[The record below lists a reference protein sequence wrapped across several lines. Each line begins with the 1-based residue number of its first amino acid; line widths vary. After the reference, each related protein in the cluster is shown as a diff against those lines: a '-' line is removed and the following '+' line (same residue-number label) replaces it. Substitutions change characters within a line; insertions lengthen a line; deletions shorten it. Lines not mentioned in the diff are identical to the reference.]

1 MKPTEMLSQIKTLLG
16 AKLNLAQMTLENGTI
31 IEAEA
36 FEAGQPVFIV
46 TEDERV
52 ALPVGEYALEDGK
65 KLIVE
70 DEGVIASIA
79 EASAE
84 AEKEEDT
91 QEEQLE
97 DETVEV
103 EAPEEVAEEVTAVVE
118 AVVEAIAPVLE
129 EVKTEVEELKKKF
142 ASYEDKKEKM
152 ASQKPARKPM
162 KHNPEKKQQKTSV
175 NFAEN
180 RSVNMKD
187 RVFNK
192 LFN

>member
-16 AKLNLAQMTLENGTI
+16 AKLNLAQMTLQNGTI

-36 FEAGQPVFIV
+36 FESGQAVFIV

-65 KLIVE
+65 MLIVE
-70 DEGVIASIA
+70 EEGMIASIA
-79 EASAE
+79 EASVE
-84 AEKEEDT
+84 AEEEEM

-97 DETVEV
+97 EETVEV

-129 EVKTEVEELKKKF
+129 EVKQEVEELKKKF

-152 ASQKPARKPM
+152 ASQEPARKPL
-162 KHNPEKKQQKTSV
+162 KHNPEKNNKKAQSIT
-175 NFAEN
+175 FAEN
-180 RSVNMKD
+180 RNATMKD